1 MTKHFEKRMHFEIS
15 ADELLEIMTDPAY
28 IELAEKAQGALEVTI
43 KELSRTDQAMV
54 NEVKA
59 KVYSRGLTGIDKS
72 KTEIN
77 QTTNEWDLTARK
89 SKWTLSTTHSER
101 VRVWGA
107 VRIDESGE
115 HADLIPEV
123 NVEVKIPLLGG
134 KIEKYVGK
142 EIEKSWPRYE
152 QTIRDFIKT
161 R

>member
-1 MTKHFEKRMHFEIS
+1 MSKHFEKRMHFEVS

-28 IELAEKAQGALEVTI
+28 IEKAEKAQGALEVTI
-43 KELSRTDQAMV
+43 KELSRSEQAMV

-72 KTEIN
+72 KTETN
-77 QTTNEWDLTARK
+77 QTTNEWDLSARK
-89 SKWTLSTTHSER
+89 AKWTLSTTHSDR

-107 VRIDESGE
+107 VRIEASGE
-115 HADLIPEV
+115 QADLIPEV

-152 QTIRDFIKT
+152 QTIRDFIKA

>member
-1 MTKHFEKRMHFEIS
+1 
-15 ADELLEIMTDPAY
+15 
-28 IELAEKAQGALEVTI
+28 
-43 KELSRTDQAMV
+43 
-54 NEVKA
+54 
-59 KVYSRGLTGIDKS
+59 
-72 KTEIN
+72 
-77 QTTNEWDLTARK
+77 TARK